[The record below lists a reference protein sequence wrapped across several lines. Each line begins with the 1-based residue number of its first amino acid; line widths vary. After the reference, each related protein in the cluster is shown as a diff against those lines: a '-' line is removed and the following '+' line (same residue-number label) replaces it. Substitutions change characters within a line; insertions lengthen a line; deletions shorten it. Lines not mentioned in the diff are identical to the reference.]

1 MFWKQKKKLEKSNDI
16 LEKIK
21 GELELQLA
29 NRGVSVSGIQM
40 QLNTSNISLRIYIE
54 GSKRLA

>member
-16 LEKIK
+16 LDKIK
-21 GELELQLA
+21 GELELQLG

-40 QLNTSNISLRIYIE
+40 QLNTDNISLRIYIE